1 MSIYPSLVKVSCS
14 WAWVGS
20 KWRKYSVQFS
30 VGILVQIHFPD
41 ALIVAQKRIAG
52 SGQLNV
58 AQRSTGQR
66 QTAALTSAVRGQ
78 TAFVDLREGRND
90 AGHQRGVQKNIPVQQ
105 PVGIRIVQT
114 ADDMAVQRVTLDT
127 ANIYAQSALTA
138 HVQRRHGKAC
148 TGHRKMIGPI
158 SRTARITMK
167 THDCGQTARKFLGSH
182 IVSVDSRAVRT
193 GEGQVKAVQRGVAEG
208 SGSQL
213 HLRVDGFDLAQ
224 TTLPVFFKINRLGID
239 AFVCFQLRKG
249 KIKNAHG
256 NRSFGV
262 M

>member
-1 MSIYPSLVKVSCS
+1 
-14 WAWVGS
+14 
-20 KWRKYSVQFS
+20 
-30 VGILVQIHFPD
+30 
-41 ALIVAQKRIAG
+41 
-52 SGQLNV
+52 
-58 AQRSTGQR
+58 
-66 QTAALTSAVRGQ
+66 
-78 TAFVDLREGRND
+78 
-90 AGHQRGVQKNIPVQQ
+90 
-105 PVGIRIVQT
+105 
-114 ADDMAVQRVTLDT
+114 MAVQRVPLDT
-127 ANIYAQSALTA
+127 ANVYALSTLTA
-138 HVQRRHGKAC
+138 HIQRRHGKAC
-148 TGHRKMIGPI
+148 TGHRKMIGPV

-182 IVSVDSRAVRT
+182 IFSVDSRAVRT
-193 GEGQVKAVQRGVAEG
+193 GESQVKAVQRGVAEG

-249 KIKNAHG
+249 KIKNAHE